1 MQQLPFDPRLS
12 TVPEAGSPGQ
22 QAVEWLLKRNC
33 SLTPSQLIYFYVSL
47 CAVSLGIAAFF
58 WSVGAT
64 LVMPFAWL
72 ELAAVGVAL
81 LVYARH
87 AGDGEKIVLHEGR
100 LVVELEVAGR
110 TRRSEFN
117 SQWVRVEPVRG
128 DGSLISVS
136 GQGHSVSVGRH
147 VRPEL
152 RPALAR
158 EIRRAL
164 KAS

>member
-1 MQQLPFDPRLS
+1 MQQPPIDRRFS
-12 TVPEAGSPGQ
+12 AVSETGSSGQ
-22 QAVEWLLKRNC
+22 QVVEWLLKRNC
-33 SLTPSQLIYFYVSL
+33 SLTPSQLIYFYISL

-72 ELAAVGVAL
+72 ELTAVGAAL
-81 LVYARH
+81 LLYARH
-87 AGDGEKIVLHEGR
+87 AGDGEKIMLHDGR

-110 TRRSEFN
+110 TQRAEFN
-117 SQWVRVEPVRG
+117 SQWVRIEPVRG

-164 KAS
+164 RAG